1 VHPELMQT
9 GPKKKKKK
17 KKLNKYIE
25 KKSGTSSWLPTRN
38 IARCTDNI
46 TLNYMVILA

>member
-17 KKLNKYIE
+17 KNRLVR
-25 KKSGTSSWLPTRN
+25 KKVIS
-38 IARCTDNI
+38 ARGKN
-46 TLNYMVILA
+46 